1 MHMALLDRPELDAED
16 DRLILRELLEQARV
30 RARTLLGDAQA
41 EGGDQA
47 ADERRLEQLA
57 QTIVDEHQRKARNTT
72 DTPSLANPE
81 QAVAVLRAD
90 LIGAGPL
97 EPWMVNPNVQD
108 IVIKGSYRTMAWY
121 ADGHKEYVEELLFEN
136 DSDVL
141 RLVERFIGPQGRELG
156 ASTPMVD
163 AFLARYAARLNAV
176 LPPLSLGGTVVTIR
190 KFAERFRHWDELV
203 ERDTLTTEAARLLDI
218 AVQARTNILI
228 SGGTGSGKTTL
239 LNVAVCG
246 IRDPLE
252 RIITIEETQELSA
265 FLVLPDCD
273 GLQVRFPNAEGRGGV
288 TQQSLTRNALR
299 MFPTR
304 IIIGEIRGPEA
315 WDLINAMNS
324 GHPGGMCTI
333 HADSPRKALIKLV
346 NLALQGAPNMTQE
359 YMAEL
364 VGETIEL
371 VVQVNR
377 SVDGKRQVT
386 AIAEVVGRQGSLVVT
401 QDLWGRDRPGA
412 PLVWTGVRP
421 ERLLEKFAAAG
432 LAYQLPSS
440 EDAAA

>member
-1 MHMALLDRPELDAED
+1 MNCCSTTTAKSSDSSSAWSVR
-16 DRLILRELLEQARV
+16 RV
-30 RARTLLGDAQA
+30 
-41 EGGDQA
+41 
-47 ADERRLEQLA
+47 
-57 QTIVDEHQRKARNTT
+57 
-72 DTPSLANPE
+72 
-81 QAVAVLRAD
+81 
-90 LIGAGPL
+90 
-97 EPWMVNPNVQD
+97 
-108 IVIKGSYRTMAWY
+108 GS
-121 ADGHKEYVEELLFEN
+121 
-136 DSDVL
+136 S
-141 RLVERFIGPQGRELG
+141 GPQRRW
-156 ASTPMVD
+156 STRFCPDMRPD
-163 AFLARYAARLNAV
+163 SNAV

-190 KFAERFRHWDELV
+190 KFAERFRHWDELI
-203 ERDTLTTEAARLLDI
+203 ERDTLSPEAANLIDT

-239 LNVAVCG
+239 LNVAVCC

-252 RIITIEETQELSA
+252 RIITVEETQELSA

-273 GLQVRFPNAEGRGGV
+273 GLQVRFPNAEGKGGV

-304 IIIGEIRGPEA
+304 IIVGEIRGAEA
-315 WDLINAMNS
+315 WDLVNSMNS

-364 VGETIEL
+364 VSETIEM

-386 AIAEVVGRQGSLVVT
+386 AIAEVVGRQGGMVVT
-401 QDLWGRDRPGA
+401 QDLWLRDRPGA
-412 PLVWTGVRP
+412 PLIWTGVRP

-432 LAYQLPSS
+432 LPYQLPTG
-440 EDAAA
+440 EDPG

>member
-1 MHMALLDRPELDAED
+1 MALLDRPELETED
-16 DRLILRELLEQARV
+16 DRLILRELLDQARARV
-30 RARTLLGDAQA
+30 RAMLGETQA

-57 QTIVDEHQRKARNTT
+57 ETIVDEHQRKARNTT
-72 DTPSLANPE
+72 DTPSLADPE
-81 QAVAVLRAD
+81 KAVEFLRAH
-90 LIGAGPL
+90 LIGAGSL
-97 EPWMVNPNVQD
+97 EPWMLDPNVQD
-108 IVIKGSYRTMAWY
+108 IVVKGSDRTVAWY
-121 ADGHKEYVEELLFEN
+121 ADGRKEYVDELLFDN
-136 DSDVL
+136 DSEVQ
-141 RLVERFIGPQGRELG
+141 RLVERLVGPQGRELG

-163 AFLARYAARLNAV
+163 SFLPRYAARLNAV

-190 KFAERFRHWDELV
+190 KFTERFRHWDELI
-203 ERDTLTTEAARLLDI
+203 ERDTLSLEAANLIDT

-239 LNVAVCG
+239 LNVAVCC

-252 RIITIEETQELSA
+252 RIITVEETQELSA

-273 GLQVRFPNAEGRGGV
+273 GLQVRFPNAEGKGGV

-299 MFPTR
+299 MFPTG
-304 IIIGEIRGPEA
+304 IIVGEIRGAEA
-315 WDLINAMNS
+315 WDLVNSMNS

-359 YMAEL
+359 YMADL
-364 VGETIEL
+364 VSETIEL

-386 AIAEVVGRQGSLVVT
+386 AIAEVVGRQGGMVVT
-401 QDLWGRDRPGA
+401 QDLWLRDRPGT
-412 PLVWTGVRP
+412 PLMWRGVRP
-421 ERLLEKFAAAG
+421 ERLLEKFAATG
-432 LAYQLPSS
+432 LPYQLPTG
-440 EDAAA
+440 EDPG